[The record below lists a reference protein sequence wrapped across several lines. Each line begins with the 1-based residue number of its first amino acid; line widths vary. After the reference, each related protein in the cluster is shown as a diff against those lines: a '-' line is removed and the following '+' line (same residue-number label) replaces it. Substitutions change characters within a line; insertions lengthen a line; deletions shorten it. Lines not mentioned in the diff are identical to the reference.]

1 MIRVATWNIHRARG
15 HVGLPRPDRILAVL
29 AELRADVIALQ
40 EAQHYFR
47 RATPMLPEAG
57 LAEIGLV
64 PLRVDPAQQGF
75 RSNLVLA
82 RREARLL
89 APPRGLKLG
98 GWEPRGAILVDL
110 DLGQGPFR
118 LLAAHLSLGA
128 ARRRAQA
135 AALLAAMDPALPTLL
150 LGDFNEWRPQGSALA
165 VLAPVFGRPALVP
178 SFPAIRPMLPLD
190 HILGHPAGLVE
201 AVALHDTPAAR
212 RASDHLPLLARLVPP
227 WRFGPAGAT
236 STA

>member
-1 MIRVATWNIHRARG
+1 MRVATWNIHRGRG
-15 HVGLPRPDRILAVL
+15 HVGRFRPDRILGVL
-29 AELRADVIALQ
+29 EALGADLIALQ

-75 RSNLVLA
+75 RSNLVLV

-89 APPRGLKLG
+89 APPVGLPLG
-98 GWEPRGAILVDL
+98 GWEPRGAIQADL

-118 LLAAHLSLGA
+118 VLAAHLSLGS

-135 AALLAAMDPALPTLL
+135 TALLAAMQPGLPTLL
-150 LGDFNEWRPQGSALA
+150 LGDFNEWRPHGSALA
-165 VLAPVFGRPALVP
+165 VLATVFGRPALVP
-178 SFPAIRPMLPLD
+178 SFPSIRPMLPLD

-212 RASDHLPLLARLVPP
+212 RASDHLPLVARLLPP
-227 WRFGPAGAT
+227 WRFAPGGAT
-236 STA
+236 LHP